1 MWCRDRPRSHST
13 DRLTYRAE
21 PGPRGP
27 SGTLAEASLNSPFTI
42 DAPLTLAAHPK
53 MPRDWPIGVCLSEP
67 LVSVARKTQLEI
79 PIIRFALFG
88 RAAQAVS
95 FSPMSRS
102 TRLEHSR
109 GAKGMMMN
117 RMIEAALASATMAS
131 VLALGASFAYAQD
144 INDSPLSEEWW
155 PSEFGAQ
162 DRAGSV
168 NRVTPE
174 TVIKAI
180 KLVRTGKTATL
191 GKYYDSEIPL
201 GGSRIWNMVLPGTP
215 AAGPLGSNQV
225 VAHDEYV
232 SAEIGQVGT
241 QFDGPGH
248 IGVRTSK
255 GDLFY
260 NGRER
265 EATYQRDGFGRPVGM
280 GELGVEHV
288 AEKAF
293 VCRGVI
299 LDAAKYRGMNPLPIP
314 TATDSPGII
323 SAEDVKAIVKAQRLE
338 EIEAGDCVFLHT
350 GHGDLWK
357 NSIWKSLSSEERRA
371 AREKFSAGEP
381 GFGRSACEYLAE
393 RRIALMGGDTSS
405 NDAMPVGEIEGEI
418 FPCHQIAQTHHGI
431 WNIENLDLEPLVE
444 EGVYE
449 FLFVWSP
456 LKIVGATGSPGNPVA
471 LW

>member
-1 MWCRDRPRSHST
+1 MQSDCVQDRRKP
-13 DRLTYRAE
+13 LNA
-21 PGPRGP
+21 GPLGGSER
-27 SGTLAEASLNSPFTI
+27 EAASP
-42 DAPLTLAAHPK
+42 
-53 MPRDWPIGVCLSEP
+53 E
-67 LVSVARKTQLEI
+67 
-79 PIIRFALFG
+79 

-95 FSPMSRS
+95 IYPMLKS
-102 TRLEHSR
+102 TRWSNAT
-109 GAKGMMMN
+109 GTKGILMN
-117 RMIEAALASATMAS
+117 RTVGATLVGVAIASAL
-131 VLALGASFAYAQD
+131 VLGASFAGAQE
-144 INDSPLSEEWW
+144 INDAPLSEDWW
-155 PSEFGAQ
+155 PSEFGP
-162 DRAGSV
+162 DDKAGAI
-168 NRVTPE
+168 NRITPE
-174 TVIKAI
+174 TVIKAM
-180 KLVRTGKTATL
+180 KLVRKGRTATL
-191 GKYYDSEIPL
+191 GKYYDSEIPM

-215 AAGPLGSNQV
+215 AAGPLGVNQV

-280 GELGVEHV
+280 GDLGVEHV

-293 VCRGVI
+293 VCRALI
-299 LDAAKYRGMNPLPIP
+299 LDAAKYRGVNTLPIP
-314 TATDSPGII
+314 TATDSLGIV
-323 SAEDVKAIVKAQRLE
+323 SAEDVEAIVKAQGLN

-357 NSIWKSLSSEERRA
+357 NSVWKSMSTQQRQI

-393 RRIALMGGDTSS
+393 RRISLMGGDTSS
-405 NDAMPVGEIEGEI
+405 NDAMPVGEVEGEI

-431 WNIENLDLEPLVE
+431 WNIENLDLEPLIE

-471 LW
+471 IW